1 MVVLLAGLPG
11 LGKSFFA
18 GELIKQHPDFLVYN
32 KDVVRQFLFPGR
44 YTDFSAEQNNLC
56 VDIILSTIGYLYGK
70 HPEKK
75 FIIDGRTFSKQQQV
89 LQVTKKLDAWQIPW
103 CFVKFVCSDE
113 TAKERIEG
121 AIGSHEA
128 GNRDYQLYL
137 ALKAEEEPLIVPSLT
152 LETDDEDALQE
163 RIERFLAYISL
174 MEGSP
179 EVLL

>member
-1 MVVLLAGLPG
+1 M
-11 LGKSFFA
+11 
-18 GELIKQHPDFLVYN
+18 
-32 KDVVRQFLFPGR
+32 LFR
-44 YTDFSAEQNNLC
+44 S
-56 VDIILSTIGYLYGK
+56 
-70 HPEKK
+70 
-75 FIIDGRTFSKQQQV
+75 
-89 LQVTKKLDAWQIPW
+89 
-103 CFVKFVCSDE
+103 
-113 TAKERIEG
+113 
-121 AIGSHEA
+121 